1 MTTLFDSYDLGSLTL
16 RNRMVMAPMT
26 RNRATADGV
35 ATDMMATYYAQRA
48 GAGLIIGESA
58 PVSQQGVGYPHQP
71 SLFTP
76 EQAAGWKKSVDAIHE
91 KGGKI
96 FAQIMHT
103 GRISHPDHQE
113 GGALAVAPSALKA
126 AGQAVTPNGFVD
138 HVAPRA
144 LALEEIPGVVE
155 QFRTAARFAK
165 EAGFDG
171 IEIHG
176 ANGYLI
182 DQFLRDG
189 TNHRED
195 AYGGTPENRLRFL
208 NEVVDAV
215 LTVWPADRVGV
226 RLSPENGFNDMSDSD
241 PQGHFTYFTEELGK
255 RDLAFLHVLEGD
267 MVTGARSVDYVA
279 LRAAYRGHY
288 IANNGY
294 DLGRAQD
301 ALASSA
307 ADLVAFG
314 APFLANP
321 DLVERFQKGQPL
333 NEADQATFYG
343 GDETGYTDYPVHP
356 DNAVASERAA

>member
-16 RNRMVMAPMT
+16 PNRMVMAPMT

-76 EQAAGWKKSVDAIHE
+76 AQAAGWKKTVDAVH
-91 KGGKI
+91 KRGGKI

-103 GRISHPDHQE
+103 GRISHPDHQD

-144 LALEEIPGVVE
+144 LTLEEIPEVVD

-171 IEIHG
+171 IEVHG

-189 TNHRED
+189 TNRRDD
-195 AYGGTPENRLRFL
+195 AYGGSPEKRLRFL
-208 NEVVDAV
+208 NEVLDAV
-215 LTVWPADRVGV
+215 LTVWPAGRVGV
-226 RLSPENGFNDMSDSD
+226 RLSPENGFNDISDSD
-241 PQGHFTYFTEELGK
+241 PQGHFDYVAQELGK
-255 RDLAFLHVLEGD
+255 RGLAFLHVLEGD
-267 MVTGARSVDYVA
+267 MVTGARSIDYAA
-279 LRAAYRGHY
+279 LRAAYGGRY

-294 DLGRAQD
+294 DLRRATD
-301 ALASSA
+301 ALEKGT
-307 ADLVAFG
+307 ADLIAFG

-321 DLVERFQKGQPL
+321 DLVERYRKGLPL
-333 NEADQATFYG
+333 NDADQATFYG

-356 DNAVASERAA
+356 DNAVTAERAA